1 MGLNPF
7 CQLINTM
14 RVYINNHTIEI
25 SKITSS
31 CILQHS
37 RNIYEIFSRDGLFLV
52 EDENI
57 FKLNVTDGEIVNGD
71 NFTIDKSNIERTKVT
86 TLPYDHISIPKK
98 QTSYKFKTTQKVKTP
113 ILFVVE
119 QTMDD
124 KITDCYFDSYS
135 EEFNVLL
142 SPTK

>member
-7 CQLINTM
+7 CQLIHTM
-14 RVYINNHTIEI
+14 RVYINNDTIDI

-31 CILQHS
+31 CILQNS
-37 RNIYEIFSRDGLFLV
+37 RNIYEVFSRDGLFLV
-52 EDENI
+52 EEDNVYR
-57 FKLNVTDGEIVNGD
+57 LNVSDGDIINSD
-71 NFTIDKSNIERTKVT
+71 NFTIDKSSIERIKTT
-86 TLPYDHISIPKK
+86 TLPYDHFSIPKK
-98 QTSYKFKTTQKVKTP
+98 QTSYKFKTTQKLKTP

-135 EEFNVLL
+135 EEFNVFL
-142 SPTK
+142 